1 MKHLKQTIFEWHL
14 TSDKNVDSKGLEI
27 ITMDDFI
34 KKWNLKEPHRHNECM
49 LVIDISDELKDL
61 MNKKIFNDDKD
72 NLYENTKKFY
82 AMINPAP
89 YLKYNAYIMYGQN
102 KTEFNITYNNDKILA
117 NISVSAEMEYIA
129 TYTEKLL
136 SDKDGGTGVTIDRL
150 LTILDK
156 YLTDGK

>member
-1 MKHLKQTIFEWHL
+1 MKHLKQIIKEWHL

-27 ITMDDFI
+27 ITIDDFI

-61 MNKKIFNDDKD
+61 INKKIFNDDKN
-72 NLYENTKKFY
+72 NLYEKTKKFY
-82 AMINPAP
+82 SMIKADDN
-89 YLKYNAYIMYGQN
+89 LKYNAYINYGQN
-102 KTEFNITYNNDKILA
+102 KAEFNIIYNYDQILA
-117 NISVSAEMEYIA
+117 NISVSAEMKYIA
-129 TYTEKLL
+129 TYTKKII
-136 SDKDGGTGVTIDRL
+136 SDKNGGTGGSIDRL